1 MKGFPWLSLADRKL
15 RISVIVQNVSHFC
28 QSISTYS
35 VYCNYVIT
43 YNTIHIRQIEG
54 VKLFFSSQSTV
65 KVPPFLC
72 FFFSLCWTSQISREL
87 IGSENGARYLHQSRS
102 IVKQHTVS
110 VNKPF
115 STCPQ
120 PPFQNEGRCQI
131 YVKTICLNLIHIK
144 LISAVENE
152 GFGISEMVYWNCAK
166 LKYSKGA
173 LTFDKISIHHF
184 LYYYTVVF
192 LWRPYWIINT
202 WSAEAR
208 SEIREIFEKTSK
220 LPFSIHA
227 HENFRM
233 CRLSQTP
240 NIILLVTKWV

>member
-131 YVKTICLNLIHIK
+131 YVKMRVLVSRKWYIETALNWNIAKGPSHSIRFQYITFFIITQLCFFGGHIG
-144 LISAVENE
+144 L
-152 GFGISEMVYWNCAK
+152 
-166 LKYSKGA
+166 
-173 LTFDKISIHHF
+173 
-184 LYYYTVVF
+184 
-192 LWRPYWIINT
+192 
-202 WSAEAR
+202 
-208 SEIREIFEKTSK
+208 
-220 LPFSIHA
+220 
-227 HENFRM
+227 
-233 CRLSQTP
+233 
-240 NIILLVTKWV
+240 

>member
-28 QSISTYS
+28 QSTSTYS

-72 FFFSLCWTSQISREL
+72 FYFSLCWTSQISREL
-87 IGSENGARYLHQSRS
+87 IGSENDARYLHQSRS

-131 YVKTICLNLIHIK
+131 YVKTICLCLIQIK

-184 LYYYTVVF
+184 LYHYTVVF

>member
-1 MKGFPWLSLADRKL
+1 MVFKCLFIVKGFPWLSLAERKL

-28 QSISTYS
+28 QSISAYS

-72 FFFSLCWTSQISREL
+72 FYFSLCWTSQISREL

-120 PPFQNEGRCQI
+120 PPFQNDLSWSHSD
-131 YVKTICLNLIHIK
+131 KTNFCSWKWGFWYLGNGILK
-144 LISAVENE
+144 L
-152 GFGISEMVYWNCAK
+152 
-166 LKYSKGA
+166 
-173 LTFDKISIHHF
+173 
-184 LYYYTVVF
+184 
-192 LWRPYWIINT
+192 R
-202 WSAEAR
+202 
-208 SEIREIFEKTSK
+208 
-220 LPFSIHA
+220 
-227 HENFRM
+227 
-233 CRLSQTP
+233 
-240 NIILLVTKWV
+240 